1 MPQDLSLQDLVD
13 EVVKPRVRKSGT
25 WRIVVAGEFESG
37 KSSVINA
44 MLREPVLPCNP
55 GLAARPTIR
64 IMHSPGKSINAED
77 RMGSNYTPNSLSE
90 LLDHESLA
98 ICNLRIPLGLMAG
111 VEIIEI
117 PFHHEGGI
125 SEDDLEVISDADLI
139 IWVTIASQAWR
150 LSEQAIVEGLPYH
163 VRDKSILAIS
173 RADKLRTTQD
183 LDKIETRLQKDA
195 SRFFSEIVFMQASS
209 DKLERAVSDTRAW
222 EETGGAALAS
232 IANELVVMPMKA
244 AKRAVE

>member
-1 MPQDLSLQDLVD
+1 MPQDFSLQDLVD
-13 EVVKPRVRKSGT
+13 EVDQPRVRKSDT

-44 MLREPVLPCNP
+44 MLREAILPCNP
-55 GLAARPTIR
+55 GLLSKPTIR
-64 IMHSPGKSINAED
+64 ITHSSKRSIDAED
-77 RMGSNYTPNSLSE
+77 RMGSNYTPNSLKE
-90 LLDHESLA
+90 LLDHESLS
-98 ICNLRIPLGLMAG
+98 ICNLRVPLGLLAG

-117 PFHHEGGI
+117 PFYPDSGI
-125 SEDDLEVISDADLI
+125 SASDLEVIADADLI

-150 LSEQAIVEGLPYH
+150 
-163 VRDKSILAIS
+163 
-173 RADKLRTTQD
+173 KLRTAED

-209 DKLERAVSDTRAW
+209 DNLERAVSDTRAW

-232 IANELVVMPMKA
+232 IANELVIMPMKA
-244 AKRAVE
+244 AEEAVE

>member
-1 MPQDLSLQDLVD
+1 MAQDFSLQDLVD
-13 EVVKPRVRKSGT
+13 EVDQPRVRKSDT

-55 GLAARPTIR
+55 GLLSKPTIR
-64 IMHSPGKSINAED
+64 IMHAPKKSIEAED
-77 RMGSNYTPNSLSE
+77 RMGSSYTPNSLKE
-90 LLDHESLA
+90 LLDHESLS
-98 ICNLRIPLGLMAG
+98 ICNLRIPMGMLAG
-111 VEIIEI
+111 AEIVEI
-117 PFHHEGGI
+117 PFYPDSGI
-125 SEDDLEVISDADLI
+125 SNSDLEVIADADLI

-150 LSEQAIVEGLPYH
+150 LSEQALIENLPYH

-173 RADKLRTTQD
+173 RADKLRSAQD

-195 SRFFSEIVFMQASS
+195 NRFFSEIVFMQASS

-232 IANELVVMPMKA
+232 IANELVIVPMNAAKA
-244 AKRAVE
+244 AVE

>member
-1 MPQDLSLQDLVD
+1 MQQDFSLQDLVD
-13 EVVKPRVRKSGT
+13 EVDKPRVRKSGI

-37 KSSVINA
+37 KSSVVNA
-44 MLREPVLPCNP
+44 MLREPILPCNP
-55 GLAARPTIR
+55 GLASRPTIR
-64 IMHSPGKSINAED
+64 ITHSATKSIDAED
-77 RMGSNYTPNSLSE
+77 RMGSSYTPRALTE

-98 ICNLRIPLGLMAG
+98 ICNLRTPLGMMAG

-117 PFHHEGGI
+117 PFHHDGGI
-125 SEDDLEVISDADLI
+125 SNNDLEVIAEADLV

-150 LSEQAIVEGLPYH
+150 LSEQALIEGLPYDI
-163 VRDKSILAIS
+163 RDKSILAIS
-173 RADKLRTTQD
+173 RADKLKTSED

-195 SRFFSEIVFMQASS
+195 SRFFSEIVFMQASR

-232 IANELVVMPMKA
+232 IANELVVTPMNA
-244 AKRAVE
+244 AKKAVE

>member
-1 MPQDLSLQDLVD
+1 MQQDFSLQDLVD
-13 EVVKPRVRKSGT
+13 EIDKPRLRTSGT

-37 KSSVINA
+37 KSTVINA
-44 MLREPVLPCNP
+44 MLRSLILPCNP
-55 GLAARPTIR
+55 GLASRPTIR
-64 IMHSPGKSINAED
+64 ITHSPNVSIDAED
-77 RMGSNYTPNSLSE
+77 RMGSGYTPKKLTE

-98 ICNLRIPLGLMAG
+98 ICNLRVPLGMMAG
-111 VEIIEI
+111 TEIVEI

-125 SEDDLEVISDADLI
+125 SSNDLDVIADADLV

-150 LSEQAIVEGLPYH
+150 LSEQALIEGLPFH

-173 RADKLRTTQD
+173 RADKLRTSHD

-195 SRFFSEIVFMQASS
+195 SRYFSEIVFMQASN
-209 DKLERAVSDTRAW
+209 DKLERAVSDTRIW

-232 IANELVVMPMKA
+232 IANELVIMPMKA
-244 AKRAVE
+244 AKKAAE